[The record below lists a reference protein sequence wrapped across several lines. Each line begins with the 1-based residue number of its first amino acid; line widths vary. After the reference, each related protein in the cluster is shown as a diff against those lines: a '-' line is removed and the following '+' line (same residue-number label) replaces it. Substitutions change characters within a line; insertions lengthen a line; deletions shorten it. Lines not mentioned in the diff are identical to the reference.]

1 MNIYSSN
8 STAIVH
14 HFRKPVN
21 CICCKK
27 ELSSANN
34 LTQHY
39 NSHNHNPIQSSD
51 LFLDN
56 KYTNLY
62 FKLVSKEMYD
72 GYTEKHHIIPRSL
85 GGDNSKEN
93 IISISA
99 RYHFLCHYLLTKMV
113 PENTK
118 EWRSLIKAFN
128 MMNANSDNH
137 PDRYMNARLF
147 ESNRKHMSETM
158 SINSSGENNSQHGT
172 MWIMEISTGE
182 SIRIKKEEWNS
193 YDKSVYKKGRSYD
206 KDLYLDKMKNP
217 DLYWKI
223 GYEKRKE
230 PVGLRNCLVN
240 ENLPESERYL
250 EENLKGA
257 RRLSYKNKLGIILGY
272 DFNNDDIDYENLK
285 LRDVLIDLHH
295 NKKLS
300 IMDISKQYNLNRNS
314 VVDLF
319 DFVGVEKIYKN
330 KKIKQINKCE
340 KIPKRRSSMLNESLP
355 ESERYLEENL
365 KGAKQLSVQN
375 NLAKKLCYDFNNK
388 DIDFENLKLRN
399 ILLDLYVEKKMSIP
413 MICKEYDANIRS
425 VELLLIF
432 CGIPR
437 RSAKE
442 MHNTK

>member
-1 MNIYSSN
+1 MASLIGPNKLNKSVDRGTPIPINSNYFIGVISMNIYSSN
-8 STAIVH
+8 STSTVH

-27 ELSSANN
+27 ELSSAAN
-34 LTQHY
+34 LARHHD
-39 NSHNHNPIQSSD
+39 SHNHNPIQSSN

-56 KYTNLY
+56 KYTKLY

-118 EWRSLIKAFN
+118 EWRSLIKAFS
-128 MMNANSDNH
+128 MMKASSDTNDH
-137 PDRYMNARLF
+137 RYTNARLF
-147 ESNRKHMSETM
+147 DSNKKYMSNAM

-193 YDKSVYKKGRSYD
+193 YDKSVYQKGRVNN
-206 KDLYLDKMKNP
+206 KELYLDKMKNP
-217 DLYWKI
+217 DLYLKN

-230 PVGLRNCLVN
+230 RTNLRSCMVN

-257 RRLSYKNKLGIILGY
+257 KRLTNVKN
-272 DFNNDDIDYENLK
+272 
-285 LRDVLIDLHH
+285 
-295 NKKLS
+295 
-300 IMDISKQYNLNRNS
+300 
-314 VVDLF
+314 
-319 DFVGVEKIYKN
+319 
-330 KKIKQINKCE
+330 
-340 KIPKRRSSMLNESLP
+340 SLAG
-355 ESERYLEENL
+355 
-365 KGAKQLSVQN
+365 KMG
-375 NLAKKLCYDFNNK
+375 YDFNNK
-388 DIDFENLKLRN
+388 DIDYENLRLRN
-399 ILLDLYVEKKMSIP
+399 ILLDLYITQEKPITHIARK
-413 MICKEYDANIRS
+413 YDIYKRS

-437 RSAKE
+437 RSAKR
-442 MHNTK
+442 